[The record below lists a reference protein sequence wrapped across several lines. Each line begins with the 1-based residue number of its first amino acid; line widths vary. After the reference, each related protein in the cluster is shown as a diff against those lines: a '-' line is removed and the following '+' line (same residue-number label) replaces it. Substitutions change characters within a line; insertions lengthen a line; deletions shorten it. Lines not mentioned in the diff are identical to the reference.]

1 MSITHLYREF
11 AVIRVFKMNGDHLAM
26 HVLEEHAALPDEALW
41 IDLLEPTKHD
51 DKRVEELTQVA
62 IPTREDMKEIE
73 ESSRFYVENG
83 AHYMTT
89 PLLHSVDTDHPGIQP
104 ITFILTG
111 KRLITV
117 RYCRP
122 KSFLLFEK
130 YATKPGNSFITSTCE
145 GFSIFL
151 GILESVADRA
161 ADILEGISARLDEE
175 SAHLFRS
182 NPKNQGLSTPEF
194 RKAMRH
200 LGREGALLSKLL
212 EALAGLSRLVVYV
225 EALHRA
231 EKPKAKS
238 SARIKSIERDAK
250 SLTDHVEFLQSKIT
264 FLLDTIVGLVSVEQN
279 AIIKIFSVAA
289 VGFMP
294 PTLVASIYGMNFKHM
309 PELDWVGGYPFA
321 VFLMI
326 LSAILPLAFFR
337 YKGWL

>member
-1 MSITHLYREF
+1 M
-11 AVIRVFKMNGDHLAM
+11 IRIFTLDGDHLAM
-26 HVLEEHAALPDEALW
+26 RELGEHEDLPGGALW
-41 IDLLEPTKHD
+41 IDLLEPTKDD
-51 DKRVEELTQVA
+51 DKRVEELTKVA

-73 ESSRFYVENG
+73 ELSRFYVENS

-89 PLLHSVDTDHPGIQP
+89 PLLHSVDTDQPGIQP
-104 ITFILTG
+104 ITFILSG

-122 KSFLLFEK
+122 KSFTLFER
-130 YATKPGNSFITSTCE
+130 YATKPGNSFITPGCE

-161 ADILEGISARLDEE
+161 ADILEGISVRLDEE
-175 SAHLFRS
+175 SEPLFRS
-182 NPKNQGLSTPEF
+182 NPRNQGLSTPAF
-194 RKAMRH
+194 RKTMRH

-225 EALHRA
+225 EALQRA
-231 EKPKAKS
+231 EKPKARA

-250 SLTDHVEFLQSKIT
+250 SLTDHVEFLQNKIT
-264 FLLDTIVGLVSVEQN
+264 FLLDTIIGLVSVEQN
-279 AIIKIFSVAA
+279 GIIKIFSVAA

-309 PELDWVGGYPFA
+309 PELEWLAGYPFA
-321 VFLMI
+321 IVLMI
-326 LSAILPLAFFR
+326 VSALLPLAFFR

>member
-1 MSITHLYREF
+1 M
-11 AVIRVFKMNGDHLAM
+11 IRVFTLNKGHLAL
-26 HVLEEHAALPDEALW
+26 HELGENEPLPEAALW

-89 PLLHSVDTDHPGIQP
+89 PLLHSVDTDQPGLQP
-104 ITFILTG
+104 ITFILCGT
-111 KRLITV
+111 RLITV

-130 YATKPGNSFITSTCE
+130 YATKPGNSFITPTCE

-151 GILESVADRA
+151 GILESVTDRA
-161 ADILEGISARLDEE
+161 ADILEGISARLEEE
-175 SAHLFRS
+175 SAHLFHS
-182 NPKNQGLSTPEF
+182 NPKNQGLSTPAF

-200 LGREGALLSKLL
+200 LGREGSLLSKLL
-212 EALAGLSRLVVYV
+212 EALAGLSRLMVYV
-225 EALHRA
+225 EALQRA
-231 EKPKAKS
+231 EKPKGKA

-250 SLTDHVEFLQSKIT
+250 SLTDHVEFLQAKIT
-264 FLLDTIVGLVSVEQN
+264 FLLDTIIGLVSVEQN

-309 PELDWVGGYPFA
+309 PELDWYVGYPFA
-321 VFLMI
+321 LFLMI
-326 LSAILPLAFFR
+326 LSALLPLAFFR
-337 YKGWL
+337 FKGWL

>member
-1 MSITHLYREF
+1 M
-11 AVIRVFKMNGDHLAM
+11 IRAFSLNGGQLEMHELA
-26 HVLEEHAALPDEALW
+26 ENEPLPDQAVW
-41 IDLLEPTKHD
+41 IDLLEPTKQD
-51 DKRVEELTQVA
+51 DQRVEELTKVA

-89 PLLHSVDTDHPGIQP
+89 PLLHSVDSDQPGMQP
-104 ITFILTG
+104 ITFILSG

-130 YATKPGNSFITSTCE
+130 YATKPGNSFITPSCE

-151 GILESVADRA
+151 GILESVTDRA
-161 ADILEGISARLDEE
+161 ADILEGISARLEEE
-175 SAHLFRS
+175 SAGLFHS

-200 LGREGALLSKLL
+200 LGREGSLLSKLL
-212 EALAGLSRLVVYV
+212 EALAGLSRLIVYV
-225 EALHRA
+225 EALHRS
-231 EKPKAKS
+231 EKTKGKAN
-238 SARIKSIERDAK
+238 ARIKSIERDAK
-250 SLTDHVEFLQSKIT
+250 SLTDHVEFLQNKIT
-264 FLLDTIVGLVSVEQN
+264 FLLDTIIGLVSVEQN

-294 PTLVASIYGMNFKHM
+294 PTLVASIYGMNFVHM
-309 PELDWVGGYPFA
+309 PELSWTFGYPIA
-321 VFLMI
+321 IFLMI
-326 LSAILPLAFFR
+326 LSALLPLAFFR

>member
-1 MSITHLYREF
+1 MIRIFTMS
-11 AVIRVFKMNGDHLAM
+11 GDHL
-26 HVLEEHAALPDEALW
+26 VTRELGEDETLPADALW
-41 IDLLEPTKHD
+41 VDLLEPTKHD
-51 DKRVEELTQVA
+51 DKRVEELTQVS
-62 IPTREDMKEIE
+62 IPTREDMEEIE

-89 PLLHSVDTDHPGIQP
+89 PLLHSVDTDTPGIEP
-104 ITFILTG
+104 ITFILAG
-111 KRLITV
+111 SRLITV

-122 KSFLLFEK
+122 KSFAMFER
-130 YATKPGNSFITSTCE
+130 YATKPGNAFVTSGCD
-145 GFSIFL
+145 GFAIFL
-151 GILESVADRA
+151 GILESATDRA
-161 ADILEGISARLDEE
+161 ADILEGISTRLDVE
-175 SAHLFRS
+175 SAPLFRH
-182 NPKNQGLSTPEF
+182 NPKNQGLSTPAF
-194 RKAMRH
+194 RKTMRH

-225 EALHRA
+225 EALSRA
-231 EKPKAKS
+231 RKAKAKS
-238 SARIKSIERDAK
+238 SERIKSIERDVK
-250 SLTDHVEFLQSKIT
+250 SLTEHLQFLQSKIT

-309 PELDWVGGYPFA
+309 PELEWVAGYPFA